1 MAADS
6 GKTRPRDAPSLR
18 AVDEARKN
26 DPELIAS
33 VDVACRPGKRTGRG
47 LKAIREVPIK
57 RAAEELQLPVHEID
71 TFTGWKPPTPQN
83 EAINL
88 VIAVSF
94 GLLVPPRILSG
105 AKYGGLNVHP
115 SLLPDL
121 RGPAPIHHTLLQGR
135 KTTGITLQTLHPKHF
150 DQGMILAQT
159 PELDTP
165 HPDAC
170 TPKMLIE
177 YLAPLGGRLLV
188 ESLKERLFVP
198 PLEDAGWYAREGQK
212 LWHAPKITKQD
223 RHIIWTNSQ
232 STPKPDQH
240 TQSPVTWTA
249 EEILRRDR
257 VLGDLWDTTTYQGL
271 LPEEGKAK
279 RVVFHGWE
287 EVMGDDSVLESLASG
302 DRLEVGVPY
311 VTENSN
317 APPYL
322 YFKTQDEPPKLV
334 RVTSC
339 TVEGG
344 KRGAGISEMMA
355 IRTRRS

>member
-1 MAADS
+1 MS
-6 GKTRPRDAPSLR
+6 
-18 AVDEARKN
+18 
-26 DPELIAS
+26 ELIHSWQYLSSAQQKNYSFPSTRSTPLPAGSRPLRRTKPSTSSSQSHSAYWSLLEYS
-33 VDVACRPGKRTGRG
+33 VAPNT
-47 LKAIREVPIK
+47 
-57 RAAEELQLPVHEID
+57 
-71 TFTGWKPPTPQN
+71 
-83 EAINL
+83 
-88 VIAVSF
+88 
-94 GLLVPPRILSG
+94 
-105 AKYGGLNVHP
+105 GLNVHP